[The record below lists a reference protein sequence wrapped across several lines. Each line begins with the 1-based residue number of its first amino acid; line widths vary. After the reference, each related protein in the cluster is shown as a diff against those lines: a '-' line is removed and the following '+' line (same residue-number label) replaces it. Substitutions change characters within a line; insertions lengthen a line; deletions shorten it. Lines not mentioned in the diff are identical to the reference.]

1 MRSRLRNDVYVSSDA
16 GNILEISKKFGV
28 KVIKK
33 PRKTIAGDN
42 YTSEEALK
50 HAIAFIR
57 ENVKEKI
64 DIVVFFKQLLHLEQ
78 VKVLK
83 MP

>member
-1 MRSRLRNDVYVSSDA
+1 MGSRLRNDVYVSSDA
-16 GNILEISKKFGV
+16 DDILEISKKCGT
-28 KVIKK
+28 KVIKR
-33 PRKTIAGDN
+33 PRRTIAGDN
-42 YTSEEALK
+42 STYEEALK
-50 HAIAFIR
+50 HAIVFIR

-64 DIVVFFKQLLHLEQ
+64 DIVIFFKQLLHLEQ